1 MRLVCLECSAAYE
14 APDNLF
20 GPQPREVR
28 CNRCGY
34 QWTVIGSRPGETV
47 TPSALSIGPA
57 EQPAPATTAGMI
69 PQPQPAPAV
78 PEAPVPEAAVLP
90 PPPQPVPQPAPQ
102 PAPQPVVESP
112 RAAARL
118 ADSLAGPLPPPAS
131 PPPPPIANE
140 LAPPAIVV
148 EPQAASTR
156 SLLAHSATTTGGM
169 DAPDPEERRLSHELD
184 FGEAERG
191 RRTRQGTGGARRAA
205 LLLIVLIAVV
215 IIAAVM
221 FKPQIIAAVPA
232 TKAAYT
238 AVGL

>member
-34 QWTVIGSRPGETV
+34 QWTVIGSRPEESA

-57 EQPAPATTAGMI
+57 EQPAPVAAPHVSPPPGL
-69 PQPQPAPAV
+69 PAPE
-78 PEAPVPEAAVLP
+78 PAAAALSP
-90 PPPQPVPQPAPQ
+90 PPEPPSAP
-102 PAPQPVVESP
+102 PAPQPVVEP
-112 RAAARL
+112 PPLRASARL
-118 ADSLAGPLPPPAS
+118 ADSLAGPLPPQA
-131 PPPPPIANE
+131 PPPPP
-140 LAPPAIVV
+140 APPITPEVALPAIVV

-156 SLLAHSATTTGGM
+156 SLLTNGATTTGGI

-184 FGEAERG
+184 FGDADRG
-191 RRTRQGTGGARRAA
+191 RQTREGTGGARRAA

>member
-34 QWTVIGSRPGETV
+34 QWTVIGTRQGEGA
-47 TPSALSIGPA
+47 TPAALSIGPA
-57 EQPAPATTAGMI
+57 EQPAP
-69 PQPQPAPAV
+69 
-78 PEAPVPEAAVLP
+78 EAAADMTPPPLPEPATVPPTLAAEPLP
-90 PPPQPVPQPAPQ
+90 PPPEPAAAPPP
-102 PAPQPVVESP
+102 PAVEPPPP

-118 ADSLAGPLPPPAS
+118 ADSLAGPLPPQAPPILNDVSS
-131 PPPPPIANE
+131 PPV
-140 LAPPAIVV
+140 VV

-156 SLLAHSATTTGGM
+156 SLLANSPTTAPVMAG
-169 DAPDPEERRLSHELD
+169 PDPEERRLSHELD

-191 RRTRQGTGGARRAA
+191 RRTREKTGGARRAA
-205 LLLIVLIAVV
+205 LLLIVLIVV
-215 IIAAVM
+215 IIIAAVM

-232 TKAAYT
+232 TEAAYK